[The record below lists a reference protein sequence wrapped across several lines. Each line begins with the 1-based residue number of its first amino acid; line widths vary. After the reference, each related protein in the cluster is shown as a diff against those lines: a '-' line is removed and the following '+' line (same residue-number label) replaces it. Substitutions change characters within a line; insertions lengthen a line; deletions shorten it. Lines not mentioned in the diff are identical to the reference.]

1 MVAHVRDAHTLSQ
14 RIKYG
19 WREFKTAR
27 AGHRFQDRYRR
38 RRKYGHSLL
47 SKALSLTA
55 GLILFVLGLIL
66 LPAPG
71 PGFLVVF
78 IGAGMIAEESYV
90 SARAL
95 DWIEV
100 RLRRVF
106 GRGLRAWTHASTPA
120 KALAVLVAFAALAV
134 LAIIAWNVFLPS

>member
-1 MVAHVRDAHTLSQ
+1 MVTHARAAPTLSQ
-14 RIKYG
+14 RIKDG
-19 WREFKTAR
+19 WRDFKTSR
-27 AGHRFQDRYRR
+27 SGHRFQDCYRR

-78 IGAGMIAEESYV
+78 IGAGMIAEESYA
-90 SARAL
+90 SACAL

-100 RLRRVF
+100 RLRRIGARV
-106 GRGLRAWTHASTPA
+106 LRAWTHASTPA
-120 KALAVLVAFAALAV
+120 KALVVLVAFVALAV
-134 LAIIAWNVFLPS
+134 FAIIAWVVFLPS